1 LIFVFCFWLCDRTG
15 VCRLALRHHTQQ
27 QCPLA
32 LKANRPSGRQASND
46 NPNAKVGAEQIVR
59 QPNYRQRFDY
69 VFVGS
74 WESHPKTHAR
84 VQSAALAFA
93 QPIDGVWASDHFGVV
108 VGLDMEYKVPG
119 TFKGGTI
126 LGVAIDVSPEVFLDL
141 QKEAKRALVRD

>member
-15 VCRLALRHHTQQ
+15 V
-27 QCPLA
+27 
-32 LKANRPSGRQASND
+32 
-46 NPNAKVGAEQIVR
+46 
-59 QPNYRQRFDY
+59 
-69 VFVGS
+69 
-74 WESHPKTHAR
+74 
-84 VQSAALAFA
+84 
-93 QPIDGVWASDHFGVV
+93 WASDRFGVV